1 MKKKFN
7 IIAALT
13 LLIVM
18 GITTLGGCGGSVN
31 EKTGT
36 VYEKIQNRLINMESF
51 QAEASVKY
59 ISNKNSHTYETL
71 QQCRTSGEYRIEVT
85 GPENVAGNITLSDGK
100 IICQFNTKV
109 TGKISVGTTESQE
122 RSEILLTSF
131 VKNYVKSKEVSVSVA
146 SIDGGECTVLEA
158 NIPGDHPYLTT
169 EKLWVDNKT
178 LKPVQLII
186 YDPSSNERV
195 VVSYTKFDY
204 DVKLDDALFV
214 IE

>member
-1 MKKKFN
+1 MKKRIKSF
-7 IIAALT
+7 AVFALLAVT
-13 LLIVM
+13 AV
-18 GITTLGGCGGSVN
+18 LGGCRGGSVN
-31 EKTGT
+31 EQTGT
-36 VYEKIQNRLINMESF
+36 VYEKIQNRLINMETY

-59 ISNKNSHTYETL
+59 ISNKNSHTYDTL
-71 QQCRTSGEYRIEVT
+71 QQCRMSGEYRIEVT

-100 IICQFNTKV
+100 IICQFNSKV

-131 VKNYVKSKEVSVSVA
+131 VKNYVKSKEVSVSAA
-146 SIDGGECTVLEA
+146 SVDGGECTVLEA
-158 NIPGDHPYLTT
+158 NIPGDHPYLKN

-186 YDPSSNERV
+186 YDPSGNERV
-195 VVSYTKFDY
+195 VVNYTKFDY
-204 DVKLDDALFV
+204 DVKLDDELFI